1 MDCAVTI
8 IAEPALDAADDK
20 LARAVGKVREVAG
33 DDCDV
38 VWLVQEIERRPD
50 AVRKLFSRGRRGGK
64 SARQAAAL
72 ERRNQRLRQ
81 LRANKLYAT
90 LPPGA
95 AAFLI
100 CSNFQTYESDRWP
113 RERADPVAP
122 RDEPQRTFW
131 MILRDHHEAD
141 GPKMPRCRQLA
152 AILQGG

>member
-1 MDCAVTI
+1 MRPATSPETAADPIARAV
-8 IAEPALDAADDK
+8 AKVREQLGDDADVACLLDRLDAA
-20 LARAVGKVREVAG
+20 AVGKV
-33 DDCDV
+33 
-38 VWLVQEIERRPD
+38 P
-50 AVRKLFSRGRRGGK
+50 RKKGRGGK
-64 SARQAAAL
+64 SARWAAAIAQRDGAL
-72 ERRNQRLRQ
+72 RR

-113 RERADPVAP
+113 RERAAPVAP

-141 GPKMPRCRQLA
+141 GPKMPGCRQLA